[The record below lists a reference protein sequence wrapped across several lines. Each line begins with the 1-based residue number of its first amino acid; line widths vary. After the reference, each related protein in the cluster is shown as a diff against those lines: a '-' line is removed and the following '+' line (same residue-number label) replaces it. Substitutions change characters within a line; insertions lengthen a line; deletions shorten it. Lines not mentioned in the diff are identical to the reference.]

1 MPVSATLC
9 TSIPM
14 GVPRKPSEGIKN
26 RELAPRQMPRNSSTV
41 SVAVSGSPP
50 TKETMAGAAERAKAP
65 RPMVSVMNESPS
77 TGEAS
82 AGT

>member
-26 RELAPRQMPRNSSTV
+26 RELAPRQMPRSSSTRAE
-41 SVAVSGSPP
+41 AVSGSPP
-50 TKETMAGAAERAKAP
+50 TKETMAGDADSANAP
-65 RPMVSVMNESPS
+65 RPTVSAMNESPS

-82 AGT
+82 AGS